1 MTLTSRLCAT
11 ALLLAVGLLASSFE
25 QHAFGQQASGL
36 TAEKLAAYVTDTWK
50 APPEGWQSRVDQDET
65 QRICS
70 ETRNN
75 PPKDQYEAIRARE
88 LATIVFPADGSVVG
102 DWKPGEAVAQI
113 GTGGQ
118 FSDRADGPRGGNCYA
133 CHQMSK
139 KELSYGTLGPSLS
152 EYGKIRKFDP
162 AEAKATY
169 AKIFN
174 AQSVLPCSNMPRFG
188 YHKFLSEKQIK
199 DVVGYLFDPE
209 SPVNKP

>member
-1 MTLTSRLCAT
+1 MTIAARLG
-11 ALLLAVGLLASSFE
+11 ALALVLAAGSISGTVA
-25 QHAFGQQASGL
+25 QQAGGL
-36 TAEKLAAYVTDTWK
+36 PAERLAAYVKDTWK
-50 APPEGWQSRVDQDET
+50 APPEGWQSRVEQDET

-70 ETRNN
+70 DARNS
-75 PPKDQYEAIRARE
+75 PSKADFEAIRARE
-88 LATIVFPADGSVVG
+88 LATVVFPADGNVLG
-102 DWKPGEAVAQI
+102 DWKAGEAVAQV

-133 CHQMSK
+133 CHQMAK

-152 EYGKIRKFDP
+152 EYGKIRKFDGV
-162 AEAKATY
+162 EAKAAY

-188 YHKFLSEKQIK
+188 YHKFLTEKQIR
-199 DVVGYLFDPE
+199 DVAAYLFDPE